1 MGELPN
7 KTKQA
12 FVQLKV
18 DVMALPPC
26 LQRTWHVTI
35 NRIMRRN
42 HETLPMSSLCFM
54 RFYSLYAWT
63 MTYLKPSWQWICNRP
78 TLFKF
83 TGRCMEVVLHPARG
97 ANHKVGWRK
106 WKEFSDI
113 HSAVQKGWLVTSWQ
127 DKTSSEFSEC
137 QRFAPCRQ
145 FSEPLCSFDSQAE
158 SKDWQVVP
166 SGSFL
171 IRYAV
176 PAEPCEEVT
185 HACFLK
191 RENIQWENCS
201 HSFEIR
207 ESNWSVLKILRVTW
221 KNRKAESFHVEPAIN
236 IREISF
242 VSHGFFGRLPK
253 WPPIFPAC
261 TFAAGAPRV
270 QQLGLEISHTDCHFF
285 SRQD

>member
-18 DVMALPPC
+18 DVRALPPC

-63 MTYLKPSWQWICNRP
+63 TTYLKTSWQWICNRP

-127 DKTSSEFSEC
+127 DKMSSEFREC

-171 IRYAV
+171 IRYAR
-176 PAEPCEEVT
+176 PCR
-185 HACFLK
+185 AM
-191 RENIQWENCS
+191 RRS
-201 HSFEIR
+201 IR
-207 ESNWSVLKILRVTW
+207 MRVSSNVRTFNGRIALIVLKSENQIDQFLRYC
-221 KNRKAESFHVEPAIN
+221 E
-236 IREISF
+236 
-242 VSHGFFGRLPK
+242 LPGK
-253 WPPIFPAC
+253 TGKLNPFMWS
-261 TFAAGAPRV
+261 
-270 QQLGLEISHTDCHFF
+270 QQ
-285 SRQD
+285 